1 MLCPFS
7 IPVQTVCPLCPGGH
21 FPHSWETL
29 ALPIPVHPLRL
40 ASLAASLSSVFLGFA
55 KGTAPLPPSFVDFDD
70 AGAYVS

>member
-1 MLCPFS
+1 MSEPGLEGFEGFKDYFPLVPF
-7 IPVQTVCPLCPGGH
+7 
-21 FPHSWETL
+21 
-29 ALPIPVHPLRL
+29 PIPVHPLRL